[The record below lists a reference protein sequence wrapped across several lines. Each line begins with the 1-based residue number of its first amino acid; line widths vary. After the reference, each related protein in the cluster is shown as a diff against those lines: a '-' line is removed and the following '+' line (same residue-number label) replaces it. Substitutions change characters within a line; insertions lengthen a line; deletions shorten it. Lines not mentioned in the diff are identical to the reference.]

1 MDLAVLSRVLEE
13 LQLSLTRIE
22 EWILIQR
29 ATFDLRIDEEPYHS
43 IQMYASLA
51 TKKFVVR
58 VWGRSCH
65 YGEFTN
71 EEDLKVHCIINFK
84 NTAACVGYLGSH
96 PGGGI
101 KLVHVNFPCPRWIAK
116 CCDVTFE
123 QNSEK
128 MIIGLC
134 ASCSSTAD
142 SAAVKQE
149 EMPKGASIYDVL
161 QIVNFCPPPFGPTCL
176 SSNLGEILDTPPP
189 SVWTSYLESHQRRR
203 RRRLKVTNMI
213 FL

>member
-1 MDLAVLSRVLEE
+1 MDLAELSRVLEE
-13 LQLSLTRIE
+13 LQLSLVRIE

-43 IQMYASLA
+43 IQMYASLE

-58 VWGRSCH
+58 VWGKTCH

-96 PGGGI
+96 PGGGL
-101 KLVHVNFPCPRWIAK
+101 KLVHVNFPCNRWISK
-116 CCDVTFE
+116 CCDVIFE

-134 ASCSSTAD
+134 PSCSRTNSGI
-142 SAAVKQE
+142 KQE
-149 EMPKGASIYDVL
+149 EMAKEENMVVNNYEELQLKEELPSDDGMSNAGSASQSPDENDSFVERPKV
-161 QIVNFCPPPFGPTCL
+161 
-176 SSNLGEILDTPPP
+176 SS
-189 SVWTSYLESHQRRR
+189 S
-203 RRRLKVTNMI
+203 M
-213 FL
+213 

>member
-1 MDLAVLSRVLEE
+1 MYYQLLLHSCVSHLVTEHNFEFFFLRVPKMDLAALSRVLEE

-58 VWGRSCH
+58 VWGKSCH

-96 PGGGI
+96 PGGGL
-101 KLVHVNFPCPRWIAK
+101 KLVHVKFPCPRWISK

-134 ASCSSTAD
+134 GSCSSSSSPTAA
-142 SAAVKQE
+142 SAAIKLE
-149 EMPKGASIYDVL
+149 EMPKGASIYDVFKL
-161 QIVNFCPPPFGPTCL
+161 NI
-176 SSNLGEILDTPPP
+176 
-189 SVWTSYLESHQRRR
+189 Y
-203 RRRLKVTNMI
+203 
-213 FL
+213 

>member
-1 MDLAVLSRVLEE
+1 MTHQPLHFFLSQPKMDLAELSKVLEE

-29 ATFDLRIDEEPYHS
+29 ASFDLRIDEEPYHS

-71 EEDLKVHCIINFK
+71 QEDLKVHCIINFK
-84 NTAACVGYLGSH
+84 NTAACVGYLGPH
-96 PGGGI
+96 PGGGL
-101 KLVHVNFPCPRWIAK
+101 KLVRVNFPCPRWISK

-134 ASCSSTAD
+134 GSCSNNST
-142 SAAVKQE
+142 SATAVKLE
-149 EMPKGASIYDVL
+149 EIPKGATLYDVL
-161 QIVNFCPPPFGPTCL
+161 KLIIFGAAF
-176 SSNLGEILDTPPP
+176 LDKQEYIISLT
-189 SVWTSYLESHQRRR
+189 L
-203 RRRLKVTNMI
+203 
-213 FL
+213 